1 MWGIK
6 VFGKLCIA
14 ILSMT
19 MESIMIDSTVVR
31 AHACAAG
38 APKSQL
44 EQPQNQAL
52 GRSAGGL
59 STKIHIMSDGLGNPL
74 DFTLT
79 AGQVADVT
87 QAPILVEGTRAT
99 YALMDGL

>member
-1 MWGIK
+1 
-6 VFGKLCIA
+6 LIA
-14 ILSMT
+14 
-19 MESIMIDSTVVR
+19 VR

-38 APKSQL
+38 APQSQL
-44 EQPQNQAL
+44 EQLQNQAL